1 MPINL
6 ANKNRRDAR
15 VSLLG
20 VRPKRVIRWLDE
32 NRRETKTVRLLQC
45 DAKHSTPKLLKEFEG
60 ELDELGKAIADSD
73 PEIDFEL
80 FGKLL
85 TETSRVYAVDGELS
99 YHVEEFEVVTDAAGN
114 LKERRPRKVE
124 PQNTNSDIPL
134 IWTGKFIKKCEAVR
148 KFIFTGMKQITHING
163 LTYDFLYEIARELDE
178 NDSFMILG
186 AGKGNQPL
194 IFQRGGKPYRGFLE
208 GRVEGEKY
216 LLLLHLSN
224 MEFKA
229 PKVSQVEVAE

>member
-20 VRPKRVIRWLDE
+20 VRPKRVIRWLDP
-32 NRRETKTVRLLQC
+32 NRREARTVRLLQC
-45 DAKHSTPKLLKEFEG
+45 DAKHATDRLLRDFEG
-60 ELDELGKAIADSD
+60 DLDDLAQAIAESD
-73 PEIDFEL
+73 PEIDLEL

-85 TETSRVYAVDGELS
+85 TETSRVYAVDGEIA
-99 YHVEEFEVVTDAAGN
+99 YHVEEIEVVTDPDGN
-114 LKERRPRKVE
+114 VKERRPRKIE
-124 PQNTNSDIPL
+124 AQNINSDVPL
-134 IWTGKFIKKCEAVR
+134 IWTGKFIRKSEAIR
-148 KFIFTGMKQITHING
+148 KFVFTGMKQITHING
-163 LTYDFLYEIARELDE
+163 LTYDFLYEIAKELDE
-178 NDSFMILG
+178 NDSFMFLG

-208 GRVEGEKY
+208 GRVDGDKY

-229 PKVSQVEVAE
+229 PKEKTEEVPE

>member
-20 VRPKRVIRWLDE
+20 VRPKRAIRWLDE
-32 NRRETKTVRLLQC
+32 NRREAKTVRLLQC
-45 DAKHSTPKLLKEFEG
+45 DAKHSSQQLLRTYEG
-60 ELDELGKAIADSD
+60 DLDELAQAIVESD
-73 PEIDFEL
+73 PEIDLES

-85 TETSRVYAVDGELS
+85 TETSRVYAVEGEIA
-99 YHVEEFEVVTDAAGN
+99 YHVEEFETVTDPDGN
-114 LKERRPRKVE
+114 LKEKRPRKIE
-124 PQNTNSDIPL
+124 SQNINSDIPL
-134 IWTGKFIKKCEAVR
+134 IWTGKFIKKSEAIR

-163 LTYDFLYEIARELDE
+163 LTYDFLHEIAKELDE
-178 NDSFMILG
+178 NDSFMLLG

-194 IFQRGGKPYRGFLE
+194 VFHRGGKPYRGFLE
-208 GRVEGEKY
+208 GRVDGDKY

-229 PKVSQVEVAE
+229 PKPKTEEPSE

>member
-20 VRPKRVIRWLDE
+20 VRPKRAIRWLDE
-32 NRRETKTVRLLQC
+32 KRREAKTVRLLQC
-45 DAKHSTPKLLKEFEG
+45 DIKHSTDRLLREFEG
-60 ELDELGKAIADSD
+60 DLNDLAKAIVESD
-73 PEIDFEL
+73 PEVDLET

-85 TETSRVYAVDGELS
+85 AETSRVYAVDGEIA
-99 YHVEEFEVVTDAAGN
+99 YHVEEFEVITDAEGN
-114 LKERRPRKVE
+114 LKERRPRRIE
-124 PQNTNSDIPL
+124 PQNINSDVPL
-134 IWTGKFIKKCEAVR
+134 VWSGKFIKKSEAIR
-148 KFIFTGMKQITHING
+148 KFVFTGLKQITHNNG
-163 LTYDFLYEIARELDE
+163 LTYDFLYEIAKELDE
-178 NDSFMILG
+178 KDSFMLLG

-208 GRVEGEKY
+208 GRVDGDKY

-229 PKVSQVEVAE
+229 PKGKPEEAAE